1 MDARKLAS
9 YQKKLLELRAQIL
22 NRTQATAK
30 NALSIN
36 PDDLVDE
43 TDHAASMVQ
52 QNVALNVQARE
63 RFLLKEIDHAL
74 SKFEEGTYGL
84 CEDTEEP
91 IDEGRLTAQ
100 PWARYSVEA
109 AEMREKRSKRFASNG

>member
-1 MDARKLAS
+1 MDAKKLAS

-22 NRTQATAK
+22 NRAQATSK

-36 PDDLVDE
+36 PEDLVDE

-74 SKFEEGTYGL
+74 SKFEEGLYGL

-91 IDEGRLTAQ
+91 IDEGRLSAQ

>member
-30 NALSIN
+30 NALSLN